1 MPDNNSGWSLELETN
16 RSDQWQVT
24 TSECETL

>member
-1 MPDNNSGWSLELETN
+1 MPENKSGWSPELETN

-24 TSECETL
+24 TGKCETL